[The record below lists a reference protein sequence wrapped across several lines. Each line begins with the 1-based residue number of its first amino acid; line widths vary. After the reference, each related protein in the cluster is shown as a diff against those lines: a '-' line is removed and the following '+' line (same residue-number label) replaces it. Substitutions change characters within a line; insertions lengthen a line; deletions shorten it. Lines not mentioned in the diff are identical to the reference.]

1 MTQKR
6 RPSSVRRRRSPPG
19 TAPGTLSVD
28 PRALTARL
36 HAMHFN
42 ADGLV
47 EIEHPEIAPPEPGKV
62 LWLNIDGLGD
72 AALLAQIGAAF
83 GLHPLVLEDIVNVH
97 QRPKTEEYQGQT
109 FVVLRMPSPHPDGFD
124 TEQVSLV
131 LGETFVLTFQEKP
144 GDVFEPVR
152 NRLRAPHRPIRAR
165 SADYLCYALIDAV
178 IDSFFPVVETMTEQL
193 EAVEERVLL
202 GQAEVGMAE
211 IHAHKREIMAMRGAV
226 WPLRDVVTAL
236 MREDHGQIS
245 AATRLYLRDCQDHV
259 VQLTEMLQSSRDV
272 TGGLVDLVLSSQSH
286 RTNEV
291 MRVLTLI
298 STIFIPLTF
307 VVGVYG
313 MNFDHMPELHWR
325 WGYPVAL
332 GLMAA
337 LAVGLL
343 AWFRAIGWLGRNRR

>member
-28 PRALTARL
+28 PHALTARL
-36 HAMHFN
+36 HAMTFS
-42 ADGLV
+42 AEGLA
-47 EIEHPEIAPPEPGKV
+47 ETDTPEIALPAPGSV

-72 AALLAQIGAAF
+72 AALLARIGEAF
-83 GLHPLVLEDIVNVH
+83 GLHPLALEDIVNVH
-97 QRPKTEEYQGQT
+97 QRPKAEDYQDQT

-131 LGETFVLTFQEKP
+131 LGDGFVLTFQERP

-152 NRLRAPHRPIRAR
+152 NRLRTPHRPIRAR
-165 SADYLCYALIDAV
+165 GADYLGYALIDAV
-178 IDSFFPVVETMTEQL
+178 IDAFFPLVEALAEHL
-193 EAVEERVLL
+193 ESVEETVLL
-202 GQAEVGMAE
+202 GRARVGMAD
-211 IHAHKREIMAMRGAV
+211 IHAHKRQIMLIRAAV
-226 WPLRDVVTAL
+226 WPLRDVVSAL
-236 MREDHGQIS
+236 MREDHAQIS
-245 AATRLYLRDCQDHV
+245 AATRPYLRDCQDHV
-259 VQLTEMLQSSRDV
+259 VQLTDMLQASRDV
-272 TGGLVDLVLSSQSH
+272 TAGLVELLLASQSH

-325 WGYPVAL
+325 WGYPVVLLAM
-332 GLMAA
+332 GAI
-337 LAVGLL
+337 AVGLL
-343 AWFRAIGWLGRNRR
+343 AWFRAIGWLGRDRR